1 MLCVGMDG
9 MGWVVI
15 ICHRSSKSTFSANEI
30 EKKIGASKTD
40 EFSERIQKRVLG
52 GHGLVTIIRLSLGIN
67 SY

>member
-40 EFSERIQKRVLG
+40 EFSERIQKRG
-52 GHGLVTIIRLSLGIN
+52 GRGWVVFNPRIKILDRAL
-67 SY
+67 